1 MSASERGDP
10 VIFRLDQGGDGLA
23 LARRWME
30 MRRPGGFPN
39 RLNAWPVEVAEGL
52 IRVRCEVDQGHANF
66 VGLVHGGVTSALVD
80 IAGGGAAMTLLA
92 EGETLLTTDLT
103 VRFLEA
109 APITSGA
116 LEAEGRVTYR
126 GGRKLVTEVAVRR
139 EDGAVVAMGTV
150 GVSVRAPRP

>member
-10 VIFRLDQGGDGLA
+10 VIFRLDQGGDGLE

-39 RLNAWPVEVAEGL
+39 RLNAWPVEVAEGT
-52 IRVRCEVDQGHANF
+52 IRIRCELDQGHSNF
-66 VGLVHGGVTSALVD
+66 VGLAHGGVTSALID

-116 LEAEGRVTYR
+116 LEAEGRVAYR
-126 GGRKLVTEVAVRR
+126 SARKMVVEVAVARA
-139 EDGAVVAMGTV
+139 DGVVAALGTV
-150 GVSVRAPRP
+150 GVSVRPPRG